1 MSETEPL
8 SRRRR
13 VLVVDDEPDI
23 RMLTRM
29 MLEGAGHEVIEAD
42 SGERCLEIVENET
55 PDLILLD
62 IRLPGI
68 DGWGVLERVT
78 NRTVRRIPVVMMS
91 AHSSEGTL
99 ARAAKAGSVGYLIK
113 PFKEAELLRYV
124 DTSSNS

>member
-1 MSETEPL
+1 
-8 SRRRR
+8 
-13 VLVVDDEPDI
+13 VVDDEPDI

-29 MLEGAGHEVIEAD
+29 MLEGAGHEVVEAD
-42 SGERCLEIVENET
+42 TGERCIEMLEAGEV

-68 DGWGVLERVT
+68 DGWGVLDRIS
-78 NRTVRRIPVVMMS
+78 RRAADPIPVVMMS

-99 ARAAKAGSVGYLIK
+99 ARAATAGTVGYLVK

-124 DTSSNS
+124 DR

>member
-1 MSETEPL
+1 MSEQAPQE
-8 SRRRR
+8 RRRR

-29 MLEGAGHEVIEAD
+29 MLEGAGHEVIEAE
-42 SGERCLEIVENET
+42 SGERCLEIVDRET

-62 IRLPGI
+62 IRLPGL
-68 DGWGVLERVT
+68 DGWGVLERIT
-78 NRTVRRIPVVMMS
+78 NRTVRPIPVVMMS

>member
-1 MSETEPL
+1 MTSQESQPH
-8 SRRRR
+8 RRK

-29 MLEGAGHEVIEAD
+29 MLEGAGHEVIEAE
-42 SGERCLEIVENET
+42 SGERCLEIVQSDT

-68 DGWGVLERVT
+68 DGWGVLEKIT
-78 NRTVRRIPVVMMS
+78 TRTVKKIPVVMMS

-124 DTSSNS
+124 DKSSSN

>member
-1 MSETEPL
+1 MSEQAPL
-8 SRRRR
+8 SRRRK

-29 MLEGAGHEVIEAD
+29 MLEGAGHEVIEAE
-42 SGERCLEIVENET
+42 SGERCLEIVEDET

-68 DGWGVLERVT
+68 DGWGVLERIT
-78 NRTVRRIPVVMMS
+78 TRTVEKIPVVMMS

-124 DTSSNS
+124 DTSSNT

>member
-1 MSETEPL
+1 MSAC
-8 SRRRR
+8 

-29 MLEGAGHEVIEAD
+29 MLEGAGHEVIEAPT
-42 SGERCLEIVENET
+42 GEKALEILETET
-55 PDLILLD
+55 PNLILLD

-68 DGWGVLERVT
+68 DGWKVLKRVQE
-78 NRTVRRIPVVMMS
+78 RTVNPVPVVMMS

-99 ARAAKAGSVGYLIK
+99 ARAANEGSVGYLVK

-124 DTSSNS
+124 DTKSNT